1 MIPPDDYAA
10 ADGLIT
16 FTGEIGDLGVAASSV
31 TVESAGPTINLGDQ
45 FGAAP
50 EQRKRLLWLLVAGVV
65 LVALFNRKQR

>member
-31 TVESAGPTINLGDQ
+31 TVESAGPVINLGDTTAESRQ
-45 FGAAP
+45 
-50 EQRKRLLWLLVAGVV
+50 RLLWLVVVGVV
-65 LVALFNRKQR
+65 LVALFSRKQR